1 MIVSEGVEMPDSD
14 NKSYLG
20 GGLRLASG
28 SAAPLRLD
36 HSFFENEVRPLLG
49 SILLQKGWITHER
62 LDSALEEVK
71 VTGMRLGETLLR
83 RGWLFEPELAAA
95 LAEQAGLRYVDLV
108 RHPLDPKA
116 AAMLPLEVV
125 RRMFVVPVR
134 FLEDGRRRP
143 GGARTDARTER
154 RACGRRAHRH
164 SGRLALHALTAR
176 RNHSATLPAWI
187 VRFCSSG

>member
-134 FLEDGRRRP
+134 FWKTVGSRWQ
-143 GGARTDARTER
+143 
-154 RACGRRAHRH
+154 
-164 SGRLALHALTAR
+164 
-176 RNHSATLPAWI
+176 SATRPTSTW
-187 VRFCSSG
+187 RGSNGCSDGTSSLWSASAPPFRTPGASRADSTT